1 MSDELDEVMREQRSM
16 ILELD
21 ERLREREAWIEQQ
34 TADMLDMQGRVHDL
48 EYQIKVLVGKV
59 EHVMVSSWMLGIIP

>member
-21 ERLREREAWIEQQ
+21 ERLREKEAWIEQQ

-59 EHVMVSSWMLGIIP
+59 EHVMVSS